1 MHQMTWRV
9 SLTWQE
15 GEQLV
20 SKCQRN
26 RRRNDHKGDR
36 KKENKRGETSV
47 GEKQERGIQVK
58 CQRNRKQ

>member
-1 MHQMTWRV
+1 MTWRV

-26 RRRNDHKGDR
+26 RRRNDHKEER

-47 GEKQERGIQVK
+47 GEKQERK
-58 CQRNRKQ
+58 TK

>member
-1 MHQMTWRV
+1 MTWRV

-26 RRRNDHKGDR
+26 RRGNDHKGDR

-47 GEKQERGIQVK
+47 GEKQERKNKISVK
-58 CQRNRKQ
+58 ETEKSE

>member
-1 MHQMTWRV
+1 MTWRV

-26 RRRNDHKGDR
+26 RNDHKGDR
-36 KKENKRGETSV
+36 KNENKRGETNV
-47 GEKQERGIQVK
+47 GEKQERKNKISVK
-58 CQRNRKQ
+58 KTEKR